1 MTRERPRASR
11 CPPSPLRST
20 LVSRGPTQLRSCDP
34 GPPPGGRGGR
44 NGARALHPGSCR
56 ADSQIAAAAAG
67 HSPTRSTQPRRG
79 WQTAQLIRFHFSL
92 SQPSVP
98 SHKHEPLIS
107 GDIPFPPRRISKT
120 SASTQGVLASDS
132 LTPGGCCNSF
142 LAYTPALFHQSH
154 GCTHPQGSVGIY

>member
-1 MTRERPRASR
+1 MTRERPRASL
-11 CPPSPLRST
+11 CPPSRLRST
-20 LVSRGPTQLRSCDP
+20 VASRGPTQLRSRDP

-44 NGARALHPGSCR
+44 NGASALHPVPAEPVARPLLLRPGIR
-56 ADSQIAAAAAG
+56 RPALL
-67 HSPTRSTQPRRG
+67 SPDVDG
-79 WQTAQLIRFHFSL
+79 QTAQLIRFHFSF

-107 GDIPFPPRRISKT
+107 RDIPFPPRRISKT

-142 LAYTPALFHQSH
+142 LAYTPALFLQSH